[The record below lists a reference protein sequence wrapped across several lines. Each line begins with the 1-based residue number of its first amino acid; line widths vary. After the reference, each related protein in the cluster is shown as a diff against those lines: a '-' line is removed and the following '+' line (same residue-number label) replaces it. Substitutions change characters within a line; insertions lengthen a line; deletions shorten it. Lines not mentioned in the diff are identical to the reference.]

1 MKEWEKELIIYRLTP
16 APPKEN
22 DLQKYILNYFAQ
34 KEDKYISWFLHYYE
48 RTLNEKA
55 MAIVQDYAMYGHFLD
70 IKQAYVIG
78 MLKALQDYDISRGV
92 PFVVYKEYAAMR
104 EVHEY
109 IRSMRTGFTIQSYN
123 EYLRLRKAMALFREY
138 GSKSDNATM
147 EKIAEAIGTSKEDAT
162 EIIRCG
168 IQNTQFVDFY
178 RQYADEDSEES
189 REEVAHDGS
198 SEPDKLFFKLEQA
211 EAVMTAFENLN
222 YRERA
227 MISAHLGFCME
238 CYATHFYDKDD
249 LDEDGRPIRKPI
261 PEEAFIDIAIDHG
274 LASPD
279 TADKTYRKAL
289 GKIKKR
295 SSKRKIYYKTKKGDN
310 LNVTHSGCRLLNNTY
325 L

>member
-1 MKEWEKELIIYRLTP
+1 M
-16 APPKEN
+16 
-22 DLQKYILNYFAQ
+22 
-34 KEDKYISWFLHYYE
+34 
-48 RTLNEKA
+48 NEKS
-55 MAIVQDYAMYGHFLD
+55 MAIVHDYAMYGHFLD

-78 MLKALQDYDISRGV
+78 MLKALKDYDVSRGV
-92 PFVVYKEYAAMR
+92 PFIVYKEYAAMR

-109 IRSMRTGFTIQSYN
+109 IRSMRTGFTIQSYD

-138 GSKSDNATM
+138 GSKADDTTM
-147 EKIAEAIGTSKEDAT
+147 EKIAEAIGTSKEDAA

-168 IQNTQFVDFY
+168 MQNMQFVDYY

-198 SEPDKLFFKLEQA
+198 SEPDKLLFKLEEA
-211 EAVMTAFENLN
+211 ETVMAAFENLN

-249 LDEDGRPIRKPI
+249 LDEDGKPIRKPI
-261 PEEAFIDIAIDHG
+261 PEEAFIDIAFDHG

-289 GKIKKR
+289 GKMKKEL
-295 SSKRKIYYKTKKGDN
+295 KKKDI
-310 LNVTHSGCRLLNNTY
+310 L
-325 L
+325 

>member
-1 MKEWEKELIIYRLTP
+1 MKEWEKELVIYRLTP

-78 MLKALQDYDISRGV
+78 MLKALQGYDPERGV
-92 PFVVYKEYAAMR
+92 PFIVYKEYAAMR

-109 IRSMRTGFTIQSYN
+109 IRTMRTGFTVQSN
-123 EYLRLRKAMALFREY
+123 DEYLRLRKAMRLHREF
-138 GSKSDNATM
+138 GSKNDDTTM

-168 IQNTQFVDFY
+168 IQNMQFVEYY

-198 SEPDKLFFKLEQA
+198 SEPDKLFFKLEEA
-211 EAVMTAFENLN
+211 ETEIAAFENIK
-222 YRERA
+222 YREREKVY
-227 MISAHLGFCME
+227 AHLGDCMD
-238 CYATHFYDKDD
+238 C
-249 LDEDGRPIRKPI
+249 
-261 PEEAFIDIAIDHG
+261 
-274 LASPD
+274 
-279 TADKTYRKAL
+279 
-289 GKIKKR
+289 
-295 SSKRKIYYKTKKGDN
+295 
-310 LNVTHSGCRLLNNTY
+310 
-325 L
+325 

>member
-1 MKEWEKELIIYRLTP
+1 MKEWVKELYIYRLTP

-22 DLQKYILNYFAQ
+22 NLQKYFLNYLAQ
-34 KEDKYISWFLHYYE
+34 IEDKYISWFLHYYE

-78 MLKALQDYDISRGV
+78 MLKALEDYDPQRGV

-109 IRSMRTGFTIQSYN
+109 IRSMRTGFTIQSYD
-123 EYLRLRKAMALFREY
+123 EYLRLRTAMRLYREF
-138 GSKSDNATM
+138 GNKSDDTTM
-147 EKIAEAIGTSKEDAT
+147 EKIAEAIGTSKEDAA

-168 IQNTQFVDFY
+168 MQNMQFVDFY
-178 RQYADEDSEES
+178 RQYADEGSEES
-189 REEVAHDGS
+189 REEVAHDS
-198 SEPDKLFFKLEQA
+198 FSEPDKIFFSLERT
-211 EAVMTAFENLN
+211 EAVMTAFEKLN

-227 MISAHLGFCME
+227 MVSAHLGFCME
-238 CYATHFYDKDD
+238 CYATHYYDKDD
-249 LDEDGRPIRKPI
+249 LDEDGKPMRKPI
-261 PEEAFIDIAIDHG
+261 PEEALIDIAIDHG

-289 GKIKKR
+289 GKMKKEL
-295 SSKRKIYYKTKKGDN
+295 KKKDI
-310 LNVTHSGCRLLNNTY
+310 L
-325 L
+325 

>member
-1 MKEWEKELIIYRLTP
+1 MKEWEKELVIYRLTP
-16 APPKEN
+16 APPKES
-22 DLQKYILNYFAQ
+22 DLQKYISNYLAQ
-34 KEDKYISWFLHYYE
+34 NDDKYISWFLHYYE

-78 MLKALQDYDISRGV
+78 MLKALQGYDPERGV
-92 PFVVYKEYAAMR
+92 PFIVYKEHAAMR

-109 IRSMRTGFTIQSYN
+109 IRTMRTGFTVQSYD
-123 EYLRLRKAMALFREY
+123 EYLRLRKAMRLYREF
-138 GSKSDNATM
+138 GNKNDDTTM

-168 IQNTQFVDFY
+168 IQNMQFVDFY

-189 REEVAHDGS
+189 REEVAHDAS
-198 SEPDKLFFKLEQA
+198 SEPDKLFFKLEEA
-211 EAVMTAFENLN
+211 ETVMAAFENLN

-227 MISAHLGFCME
+227 MVSAHLGFCME

-249 LDEDGRPIRKPI
+249 LDENGKPIRKPI
-261 PEEAFIDIAIDHG
+261 PTEAFVDIAIDHG
-274 LASPD
+274 LASSD

-289 GKIKKR
+289 DKMKRELGK
-295 SSKRKIYYKTKKGDN
+295 DN
-310 LNVTHSGCRLLNNTY
+310 I
-325 L
+325 

>member
-1 MKEWEKELIIYRLTP
+1 MKEWEKELVIYRLTP
-16 APPKEN
+16 APLREN
-22 DLQKYILNYFAQ
+22 DLQKYILNYLAQ

-78 MLKALQDYDISRGV
+78 MLKALEDYDPERGV
-92 PFVVYKEYAAMR
+92 PFIIYKEYAAMR

-109 IRSMRTGFTIQSYN
+109 IRSMRTGFTIQSYD
-123 EYLRLRKAMALFREY
+123 EYLRLRKAMRLYREL
-138 GSKSDNATM
+138 GNKCDDATL
-147 EKIAEAIGTSKEDAT
+147 EKIAEAIGTSKEDAA
-162 EIIRCG
+162 EIIRSG
-168 IQNTQFVDFY
+168 IQNMQFVDFY

-189 REEVAHDGS
+189 REEVAHDSS
-198 SEPDKLFFKLEQA
+198 SEPDKIFFNLERT

-227 MISAHLGFCME
+227 MVSAHLGFCME
-238 CYATHFYDKDD
+238 CYATHYYDKDD
-249 LDEDGRPIRKPI
+249 LDEDGKPTRKPI
-261 PEEAFIDIAIDHG
+261 TEEAFVDIAIDHG

-289 GKIKKR
+289 GKMKKVL
-295 SSKRKIYYKTKKGDN
+295 KKKDI
-310 LNVTHSGCRLLNNTY
+310 L
-325 L
+325 

>member
-1 MKEWEKELIIYRLTP
+1 MKEWEKELYIYRLTP

-22 DLQKYILNYFAQ
+22 DLQKYISNYLAQ
-34 KEDKYISWFLHYYE
+34 KDDNYISWFLHYYE

-78 MLKALQDYDISRGV
+78 MLKALQEYDPERGV
-92 PFVVYKEYAAMR
+92 PFIVYKEYAAMR

-109 IRSMRTGFTIQSYN
+109 IRTMRTGFTVQSHD
-123 EYLRLRKAMALFREY
+123 EYLRLRKAMRLYREF
-138 GSKSDNATM
+138 GNKSDDATI
-147 EKIAEAIGTSKEDAT
+147 EKIAEAIGTSKEDAI

-168 IQNTQFVDFY
+168 MQNMQFVDFY
-178 RQYADEDSEES
+178 RQYSDEDSEES

-198 SEPDKLFFKLEQA
+198 SEPDKIFFNLERT

-249 LDEDGRPIRKPI
+249 LDEDGKPTRKPI

-289 GKIKKR
+289 GKMKKEL
-295 SSKRKIYYKTKKGDN
+295 KKIRIDKI
-310 LNVTHSGCRLLNNTY
+310 
-325 L
+325 

>member
-1 MKEWEKELIIYRLTP
+1 MKEWEKELYIYRLTP
-16 APPKEN
+16 APPKET
-22 DLQKYILNYFAQ
+22 DLQKYISNYHAQ
-34 KEDKYISWFLHYYE
+34 KDDKYISWFLHYYE

-92 PFVVYKEYAAMR
+92 PFIVYKEYAAMR

-109 IRSMRTGFTIQSYN
+109 IRTMRTGFTIQSN
-123 EYLRLRKAMALFREY
+123 DEYLRLRKAMRLFHEY
-138 GSKSDNATM
+138 GGNADDDTIKKVADN
-147 EKIAEAIGTSKEDAT
+147 IGTSTEDAA

-168 IQNTQFVDFY
+168 MQNMQFVDYY

-189 REEVAHDGS
+189 REEVAHDCF
-198 SEPDKLFFKLEQA
+198 SEPDKLFFKLEEA
-211 EAVMTAFENLN
+211 EVIMSTFENLN

-249 LDEDGRPIRKPI
+249 LDEDGKPTRKPI
-261 PEEAFIDIAIDHG
+261 PTETFIDIAIDHG

-289 GKIKKR
+289 NKMKKELE
-295 SSKRKIYYKTKKGDN
+295 KNDI
-310 LNVTHSGCRLLNNTY
+310 NN
-325 L
+325 

>member
-1 MKEWEKELIIYRLTP
+1 MKEWEKELYIYRLTP

-22 DLQKYILNYFAQ
+22 DLQKHILNYLAR

-48 RTLNEKA
+48 RTLNQKS
-55 MAIVQDYAMYGHFLD
+55 MAIVQDYAMYGHFFD

-78 MLKALQDYDISRGV
+78 ILNALQEYDPERGV
-92 PFVVYKEYAAMR
+92 PFIVYKEYAAMR

-109 IRSMRTGFTIQSYN
+109 IRSMRTGFTVQSYD
-123 EYLRLRKAMALFREY
+123 EYLRLRKAMRLYREF
-138 GSKSDNATM
+138 GNKSDDATL
-147 EKIAEAIGTSKEDAT
+147 EKIAEAIGTSKEDAA

-168 IQNTQFVDFY
+168 IQNMQFVDFY

-189 REEVAHDGS
+189 REEVAHDSS
-198 SEPDKLFFKLEQA
+198 SEPDKIFINLERT

-249 LDEDGRPIRKPI
+249 LDEDGRPIRKPL
-261 PEEAFIDIAIDHG
+261 PREAFFDIAIDHG

-289 GKIKKR
+289 GKMKKEL
-295 SSKRKIYYKTKKGDN
+295 KKKDI
-310 LNVTHSGCRLLNNTY
+310 S
-325 L
+325 

>member
-1 MKEWEKELIIYRLTP
+1 MKEREKELYIYRLTP

-22 DLQKYILNYFAQ
+22 NLQKYILNYLAR

-48 RTLNEKA
+48 RTLNEKS

-78 MLKALQDYDISRGV
+78 LLKALQDYDPERGV
-92 PFVVYKEYAAMR
+92 PFIVYKEYAAMR

-109 IRSMRTGFTIQSYN
+109 IRTMRTGFTVQSN
-123 EYLRLRKAMALFREY
+123 DEYLRLRKAMRLFHEY
-138 GSKSDNATM
+138 GGKADDDTIKKVADN
-147 EKIAEAIGTSKEDAT
+147 IGTSTEDAA

-168 IQNTQFVDFY
+168 MQNMQFADYY

-189 REEVAHDGS
+189 REEVAHDSS
-198 SEPDKLFFKLEQA
+198 SEPDKIFFNLERT
-211 EAVMTAFENLN
+211 EAVMKAFENFN

-238 CYATHFYDKDD
+238 CYATHYYDKDD
-249 LDEDGRPIRKPI
+249 LDEDGRPTLKPL
-261 PEEAFIDIAIDHG
+261 PKEAFVDIAIDHG

-289 GKIKKR
+289 GKIKKEL
-295 SSKRKIYYKTKKGDN
+295 KKIRIDKI
-310 LNVTHSGCRLLNNTY
+310 
-325 L
+325 

>member
-1 MKEWEKELIIYRLTP
+1 MKEWEKELVIYRLTP

-22 DLQKYILNYFAQ
+22 DLQKYILNYLAQ
-34 KEDKYISWFLHYYE
+34 KDDKYISWFLHYYE

-70 IKQAYVIG
+70 IKQAYVSG
-78 MLKALQDYDISRGV
+78 MLKALQEYDPKRGV
-92 PFVVYKEYAAMR
+92 PFIVYKEYAAMR

-109 IRSMRTGFTIQSYN
+109 IRTMRTGFTVQSYD
-123 EYLRLRKAMALFREY
+123 EYLRLRKAMRLYREF
-138 GSKSDNATM
+138 GNKSDDATL
-147 EKIAEAIGTSKEDAT
+147 EKIAEAIGKSKEDTT

-168 IQNTQFVDFY
+168 IQNMQFVDFY

-189 REEVAHDGS
+189 REEVAHDSS
-198 SEPDKLFFKLEQA
+198 SEPEKIFFNLERT

-227 MISAHLGFCME
+227 MVSAHLGFCME
-238 CYATHFYDKDD
+238 CYATHYFDKDD
-249 LDEDGRPIRKPI
+249 LDEDGKPTRKPI
-261 PEEAFIDIAIDHG
+261 PEEAFVDIAIDHG

-289 GKIKKR
+289 GKMKKELE
-295 SSKRKIYYKTKKGDN
+295 KKDI
-310 LNVTHSGCRLLNNTY
+310 L
-325 L
+325 